1 MMDETMIAHISKLAQ
16 LRLTEEESIKVQA
29 DFDNILRYV
38 DMLQEVDTDGV
49 MPTSHDDGLKNV
61 LRKDAV
67 APSQSVED
75 VLANSGNKTE
85 QYFQVPQT
93 VEE

>member
-1 MMDETMIAHISKLAQ
+1 MINHISQLAKLQ
-16 LRLTEEESIKVQA
+16 LTEEEKIKVQA
-29 DFDNILRYV
+29 DFSNILRYV

-61 LRKDAV
+61 LRKDQV

-75 VLANSGNKTE
+75 VLVNSGNKTE
-85 QYFQVPQT
+85 QYFKVPRT